1 MAYVTSPLMS
11 DLKNKDGGT
20 EQPPG
25 KLRQSFTDGFSQRPL
40 VEKRPDIAG
49 RVLAEAKSLQVRL
62 ALDENEI
69 RASQALR
76 YRIFYEEMS
85 AKPTPDMAAL
95 GRDYDA
101 FDDYTDHLLVIDT
114 SRTGDEA
121 VVGSYRLLR
130 QEVADRHAGFYT
142 PGEFDISHM
151 LEHALGPRHERN
163 TQFLELGR
171 SCVAREYRSN
181 STIQLLWRGITAY
194 VLHHRVGLMFGC
206 ASLEGTDPDKLA
218 LPLSFLHHNFGGE
231 PPFYVRAVEDQY
243 VEMNR
248 MPADEIDMKAAL
260 KVLPPLVKG
269 YLRLGCFIGDGAVVD
284 HQFGTTDVCIILP
297 VERISDRYV
306 KRFEKDAAA
315 AINE

>member
-1 MAYVTSPLMS
+1 MSEPSDKTPRSPA
-11 DLKNKDGGT
+11 D
-20 EQPPG
+20 EPPG
-25 KLRQSFTDGFSQRPL
+25 KLRQSYTEGFSHQSV
-40 VEKRPDIAG
+40 VEKRTDIQG
-49 RVLAEAKSLQVRL
+49 RILAEAKSLQVRL

-76 YRIFYEEMS
+76 YRVFYEEMS

-95 GRDYDA
+95 LRDYDA
-101 FDDYTDHLLVIDT
+101 YDDYTDHLLVIDT
-114 SRTGDEA
+114 TRTGDEA

-130 QEVADRHAGFYT
+130 QEVADRHSGFYSVS
-142 PGEFDISHM
+142 EFDIAPM
-151 LEHALGPRHERN
+151 LEGALGPRHSRD

-171 SCVAREYRSN
+171 SCVAKEYRSN

-194 VLHHRVGLMFGC
+194 VLHHRIGLMFGC

-231 PPFYVRAVEDQY
+231 PPFYVRALPDQY

-248 MPADEIDMKAAL
+248 MAKDDIDMKAAL
-260 KVLPPLVKG
+260 KTLPPLVKG

-284 HQFGTTDVCIILP
+284 EQFGTTDVCIILP

-306 KRFEKDAAA
+306 KRFEKDANA
-315 AINE
+315 AIKE